1 MSRLSHVPLRVAAGS
16 FILNSGLTKWS
27 GDAETAAGLHGF
39 AAGTYPV
46 LKKVQPPLFLKVLAA
61 GEIALG
67 AALLTPVV
75 SPTKAGAGLTAFAGG
90 LLGLYAKTP
99 GMRDGIRPT
108 QDGTAIAKDVWL
120 LGIGTSL
127 LIDGQGDSLKVR
139 KAEKKTAKAERKAA
153 KAEKK
158 AAKRG
163 ASDGL
168 VSTSQKKALKKAG
181 KKTKKKAKK
190 TADTVLAKAK

>member
-1 MSRLSHVPLRVAAGS
+1 MSFRPSHAPLRVAAGA
-16 FILNSGLTKWS
+16 FILNSGLSKWS
-27 GDAETAAGLHGF
+27 ADEETAKGIHGF

-46 LKKVQPPLFLKVLAA
+46 VNKIQPPLFLKALAA
-61 GEIALG
+61 SEIALG

-108 QDGTAIAKDVWL
+108 QQGTPIAKDIWL

-127 LIDGQGDSLKVR
+127 LIDGRGEGRKVR
-139 KAEKKTAKAERKAA
+139 KAEKKAA

-158 AAKRG
+158 VAK
-163 ASDGL
+163 AE
-168 VSTSQKKALKKAG
+168 
-181 KKTKKKAKK
+181 KKTEK
-190 TADTVLAKAK
+190 AKAK